1 LRVEVTPGLTAIDAL
16 LQKLDRGFMIMLG
29 SGDAACERFMCE
41 VMRRHGNFLFLCGY
55 SEELGDLLYRFC
67 DLFLMPSS
75 FEPCGISQM
84 LAMRAGT
91 PPLVH
96 KVGGLADT
104 VQHMTNGFTFEGGNS
119 EEQAE
124 DMLRVFEEILQLR
137 SEKLPVWQ
145 GICGNAA
152 AARFSWDV
160 TVQEYESR
168 LYN

>member
-1 LRVEVTPGLTAIDAL
+1 
-16 LQKLDRGFMIMLG
+16 
-29 SGDAACERFMCE
+29 
-41 VMRRHGNFLFLCGY
+41 
-55 SEELGDLLYRFC
+55 
-67 DLFLMPSS
+67 MPSS

-104 VQHMTNGFTFEGGNS
+104 VQHMTTGFTFEGGNR

-124 DMLRVFEEILQLR
+124 DMLRVFQEALHLR

-145 GICGNAA
+145 GICTNAA

-160 TVQEYESR
+160 AVQEYETQ
-168 LYN
+168 LYS